1 MFAESTLF
9 FPQCQK
15 KIYFLRGSLLQS
27 DMATLT
33 IDFEYSFSYAT
44 IFLFTLQFS
53 KISRTDIQLSDKNK
67 SSFSLVEKKKKDA
80 NEAKRYL
87 IGIFTFL
94 NTIETL

>member
-9 FPQCQK
+9 FPQCHK

-67 SSFSLVEKKKKDA
+67 SSFSLVEKKKKMQMKQKD
-80 NEAKRYL
+80 
-87 IGIFTFL
+87 I
-94 NTIETL
+94 

>member
-1 MFAESTLF
+1 
-9 FPQCQK
+9 
-15 KIYFLRGSLLQS
+15 
-27 DMATLT
+27 MATLT

-67 SSFSLVEKKKKDA
+67 SSFSLVEKKKDA